1 MNHHVRGEKMKIGV
15 GMLGRTRIYKNEF
28 RDGAQLFPKDK
39 KKGGQSMD
47 GGKKEKRGGEVK
59 KRSKKRT

>member
-1 MNHHVRGEKMKIGV
+1 MKIGV